1 VERPQGESVE
11 HARAPQG
18 ERGGLVDRRCSAHV
32 DLGLFASVLGHIG
45 DGNFHESIMYDAT
58 DPEQRKKVEACV
70 YRMVERALEMEGT
83 CTGEHGIGIGKK
95 GSLVKELGV
104 ETIGVMQKLKSSL
117 DPLWIMNPGKNY
129 LPMIDLRVL
138 SADRYFSEGKIFDP
152 PTSI

>member
-1 VERPQGESVE
+1 M
-11 HARAPQG
+11 
-18 ERGGLVDRRCSAHV
+18 
-32 DLGLFASVLGHIG
+32 GLFASVLGHIG

-117 DPLWIMNPGKNY
+117 DPLWIMNPGKNASLQSTCVY
-129 LPMIDLRVL
+129 SQLTNIFLKAR
-138 SADRYFSEGKIFDP
+138 FSTRRRP
-152 PTSI
+152 PKT